1 MNPPFHT
8 NPGASTI
15 TSRFFC
21 GRTVTKKLPAGGSLN
36 WSDIRRIPVRW
47 RRGSPFRRLEQRQIA
62 GCVSGRASWPPLGS
76 AAAPKHAALLTTRRT
91 SPIVPS
97 PYLTSTPA
105 LPNGGVGRTCR
116 TLRGVRPPAHLL
128 QFLPQP
134 SLPEVPGRRGQG
146 VAGRPPGR
154 TAARAL
160 FPYCLHPAE
169 TDRRHGLSQQGGRL

>member
-128 QFLPQP
+128 QFLPYGEQLVME
-134 SLPEVPGRRGQG
+134 SRRRLRQGQ
-146 VAGRPPGR
+146 AEIRH
-154 TAARAL
+154 ACALHYDLAMSRAI
-160 FPYCLHPAE
+160 
-169 TDRRHGLSQQGGRL
+169 S